1 MTWLFV
7 GLAAFFFFSMVAG
20 ILKMLAGLL
29 QAVFGS
35 ILLLLSGDWDGECA
49 GLAFLV
55 LLFVGGTVFWIMCD
69 EYGWLWYAK

>member
-7 GLAAFFFFSMVAG
+7 GLAAFFFFSMV
-20 ILKMLAGLL
+20 AGLL